1 MTTVITRGLS
11 PPSLRERARV
21 GDADRGGRLEYPA
34 AVSRAPVHP
43 LPAPLL
49 RGTLSASWRPAA
61 GVIERT
67 LDAIPPAS
75 GAVVMGTGIVSIA
88 LSLDAQETISRGVLV
103 LAAVF

>member
-1 MTTVITRGLS
+1 V
-11 PPSLRERARV
+11 P
-21 GDADRGGRLEYPA
+21 
-34 AVSRAPVHP
+34 
-43 LPAPLL
+43 
-49 RGTLSASWRPAA
+49 SWRPAA